1 MIDFSVDTFVDG
13 ASLITTVNGLTS
25 LRAMAGQKIGVLA
38 GTTTEQALRNTL
50 SSEGI
55 TATVTPVTTHAEGLT
70 MLDAG
75 KLSAYFADRTI
86 LWVLQASSKAP
97 DKLLLADQYL
107 TIEPYAL
114 GLPKDD
120 DDFRYEVDRALSGI
134 YGSGEIVP
142 ILAHTF
148 GDRFQLTPM
157 LQSLY
162 LLSAIPD

>member
-1 MIDFSVDTFVDG
+1 
-13 ASLITTVNGLTS
+13 
-25 LRAMAGQKIGVLA
+25 
-38 GTTTEQALRNTL
+38 
-50 SSEGI
+50 
-55 TATVTPVTTHAEGLT
+55 
-70 MLDAG
+70 MLNAC
-75 KLSAYFADRTI
+75 KLSAYFADRAI
-86 LWVLQASSKAP
+86 LWALQASSKAP